1 MIEIGEKTIILKEGI
16 CQISIPAKDVTIKG
30 KSLQQIRARYKK
42 IKEEK
47 LRLAEIEGKIQ
58 QERWA
63 LEAEM
68 EKIDFQI
75 RKFIMEGTE

>member
-1 MIEIGEKTIILKEGI
+1 MIETGEKTIILKEGI

-47 LRLAEIEGKIQ
+47 IRLEEIEGKIQ
-58 QERWA
+58 QERWK

-68 EKIDFQI
+68 EEINFKIK
-75 RKFIMEGTE
+75 KFIMEGAE